1 MIKRRCV
8 NGNSVFI
15 IRLFLSNFPDHPS
28 RSITYA
34 QMEKE
39 LLAIV
44 FDSKKFDQYVY
55 GRDTVHVQR
64 DHKPLEVIFT
74 PSTETWTFACRL
86 HGQAGENLPEYG
98 MTGRFPSG
106 SK

>member
-34 QMEKE
+34 QIYLYAQMEKE

-44 FDSKKFDQYVY
+44 FDCEKFDQYVY

-86 HGQAGENLPEYG
+86 HGQAGEN
-98 MTGRFPSG
+98 
-106 SK
+106 